1 MLERKNQADKLKDQV
16 IVITRIEDFDNIQN
30 AGKVKLWLPTGDDS
44 DRDQAQRIE
53 ARIERNAVA
62 CGCTEGSIAG
72 AVYIFAITL
81 LALAGLIRLSTA
93 WAWAAAV
100 GGLFVV
106 LLAGKMFGLTLAKIR
121 LSLAL
126 REAKQLIDDIPKEGS
141 HYGFRP

>member
-16 IVITRIEDFDNIQN
+16 IVITRIEDFDNIQK
-30 AGKVKLWLPTGDDS
+30 ARKVELRLPTGADS
-44 DRDQAQRIE
+44 DRAQRIG

-72 AVYIFAITL
+72 AVYIFAIAL

-100 GGLFVV
+100 GGLFVA
-106 LLAGKMFGLTLAKIR
+106 LLAGKMFGLALAKIR